1 MKSAREKMNY
11 VAAYYDVG
19 SFRGAAAV
27 CGTTPKTVKRAVAR
41 HLAGDVSPERT
52 VRPSNTDCVADLVAK
67 RVGATRGRISA
78 KRLLPEAQAAG
89 YSGSARNFRR
99 VVAAAKRRWRRDNA
113 AGRRPGVWS
122 PGETLIIDWGT
133 EDGLHIFC
141 AVAAWSRFRFVR
153 FADNERAETTMG
165 LLVECFEALG
175 GVPKVV
181 LADRMGC
188 LKAGVVANVVIPTPA
203 YVRFAT
209 HYGFR
214 PDFCEAADPES
225 KGMVEHLVG
234 YSKRDLVV
242 PAGPLTDPHG
252 ANDKAV
258 TWCDEVNAAVHSETM
273 AVPAERLE
281 VERRLFAPLPS
292 LRPSLAKVVTRKVD
306 RLSTI
311 RFGSGRY
318 SVPKAL
324 VGKTVEVQTE
334 AGVVRVL
341 HLGAVMATHHL
352 VAPGETSIVDDHYG
366 GPRPRPRRAVRPR
379 TPAEIA
385 VVSLGEVGEAFIKG
399 AAGAGV
405 TKLPSELAEI
415 VALELAWGRDALV
428 AALERA
434 VAFGRWRAADV
445 ASILAAGAGAPR
457 RARPGEA
464 LIVDLPTVPTRA
476 LADYAPEGLG

>member
-1 MKSAREKMNY
+1 MKSARENMNY

-19 SFRGAAAV
+19 SFRGAAGV
-27 CGTTPKTVKRAVAR
+27 CGTTPKTIKRALAR
-41 HLAGDVSPERT
+41 HLAGQFPAIRT
-52 VRPSNTDCVADLVAK
+52 PRGSNTDGVADLVAK
-67 RVGATRGRISA
+67 RVKATRGRISA
-78 KRLLPEAQAAG
+78 KRLLPEARAAG

-99 VVAAAKRRWRRDNA
+99 AVAAAKAAWRADNSR
-113 AGRRPGVWS
+113 GRRPGVWS
-122 PGETLIIDWGT
+122 PGETLIIDWGA
-133 EDGLHIFC
+133 EGGLHIFC
-141 AVAAWSRFRFVR
+141 AVAAWSRVRFVR
-153 FADNERAETTMG
+153 FADNEQAETTFG

-242 PAGPLTDPHG
+242 PAAPLCDVEV
-252 ANDKAV
+252 ANTKAAL
-258 TWCDEVNAAVHSETM
+258 WCDEVNGAVHSETM
-273 AVPAERLE
+273 AVPAVRLE

-292 LRPSLAKVVTRKVD
+292 LRPAIGKVVTRKVD
-306 RLSTI
+306 RLSTV
-311 RFGSGRY
+311 RFGSARY
-318 SVPKAL
+318 SVPTSL
-324 VGKTVEVQTE
+324 VAKTVEVATE

-341 HLGAVMATHHL
+341 HLGVVMATHHL
-352 VAPGETSIVDDHYG
+352 VAPGETSITDEHYG

-379 TPAEIA
+379 TPAEVA
-385 VVSLGEVGEAFIKG
+385 MVGLGEVGEAFIKG

-405 TKLPSELAEI
+405 TKLGTELAVI
-415 VALELAWGRDALV
+415 VSLEAAWGRQALV

-434 VAFGRWRAADV
+434 VTFGRWRAGDV
-445 ASILAAGAGAPR
+445 RSILAAGTGAPR
-457 RARPGEA
+457 RVRPGEA
-464 LIVDLPTVPTRA
+464 LIVDLPAVPLRE
-476 LADYAPEGLG
+476 LSDYAPEGLA